1 MALFATKVVII
12 LNYNKQL
19 FSAIQD
25 RLMDM
30 AFKIEFKNVADR
42 LELNLKSTLLVIL
55 NRTKRNVLLIVLV
68 FFSKGRNQLT
78 RNFIFNKNEDLLR
91 MVIASTGNCGDCS
104 DF

>member
-1 MALFATKVVII
+1 MLPPSYHPPLGSVYLALFATKVVIM
-12 LNYNKQL
+12 LNYNQKL

-55 NRTKRNVLLIVLV
+55 NRTKQNVLLIVLLFRKV
-68 FFSKGRNQLT
+68 KISSLETPFL
-78 RNFIFNKNEDLLR
+78 
-91 MVIASTGNCGDCS
+91 
-104 DF
+104 